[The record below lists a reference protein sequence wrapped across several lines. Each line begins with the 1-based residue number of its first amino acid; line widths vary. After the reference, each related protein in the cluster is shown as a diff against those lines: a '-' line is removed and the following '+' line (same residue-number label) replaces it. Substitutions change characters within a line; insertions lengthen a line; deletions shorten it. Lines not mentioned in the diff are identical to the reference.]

1 MTHTPTITIDDS
13 LADVLR
19 LGWFILE
26 GVETGGVSLAFETE
40 LERFTTDLKAA
51 YAAPA
56 EAAERNR
63 PARVLYRAVG
73 LDPTR
78 YRPSSEAL
86 QRRVLQGKPLYRVNR
101 VVDGAN
107 LCSLEAALPVGLY
120 DLDQLEG
127 DIQAALGGAGEGYDG
142 INKGR
147 INLEGRLAL
156 RDDHGP
162 FGNPSADSF
171 RTRIRESTRRA
182 LFLYFAPF
190 EFPEEELEQ
199 WTRRACAR
207 VGEWTNGVA
216 VGQGLLPVRG

>member
-1 MTHTPTITIDDS
+1 MTNTPAISIDDS
-13 LADVLR
+13 LAGVLR

-26 GVETGGVSLAFETE
+26 GVETGGVSLVFETE
-40 LERFTTDLKAA
+40 LERFTTDLQAT

-56 EAAERNR
+56 EATDRNR

-73 LDPTR
+73 LAPTR

-120 DLDQLEG
+120 DLDELQG
-127 DIQAALGGAGEGYDG
+127 DVRAALGATGEGYDG

-156 RDDHGP
+156 RDDQGP

-171 RTRIRESTRRA
+171 RTRVRETTRRV
-182 LFLYFAPF
+182 LFIFFAPI
-190 EFPEEELEQ
+190 EFPGEELGQ
-199 WTRRACAR
+199 WTRRACGR
-207 VGEWTNGVA
+207 LGEWTGGEEA
-216 VGQGLLPVRG
+216 GRGLLPVRG